1 MPVVRWRKAYEVPNE
16 WTPRAAESVR
26 KEFERLYQYLSQLSA
41 EFQDLVIEIEEIGA
55 DVVGPGSSVD
65 GEIVLFDGTTGKLIK
80 AATGTGVVSATAG
93 VYSVSTLTALLDAL
107 LGSAQG
113 TVAFRGA
120 AGWEGL
126 APGAAGDVLTSG
138 GAGAD
143 VSWAAG
149 GSGGVCSPLTDG
161 DLLSPELI
169 FASGDVI
176 MVCV

>member
-1 MPVVRWRKAYEVPNE
+1 MAVTRWRTAYSIPAE
-16 WTPRAAESVR
+16 WSPRAAESVL
-26 KEFERLYQYLSQLSA
+26 KEHERIYQYLSQVATELA
-41 EFQDLVIEIEEIGA
+41 ALTITEAAGG
-55 DVVGPGSSVD
+55 DVTGPASSVD
-65 GEIVLFDGTTGKLIK
+65 SQIALFDGVTGKLLK
-80 AATGTGVVSATAG
+80 AATGTGIVSTAAG
-93 VYSVSTLTALLDAL
+93 VYSTSTLTALLDAL

-120 AGWEGL
+120 AAWEGL
-126 APGAAGDVLTSG
+126 APGSSGDVLTSG

-143 VSWAAG
+143 VSWGAG
-149 GSGGVCSPLTDG
+149 GGGTVCSPLTDG